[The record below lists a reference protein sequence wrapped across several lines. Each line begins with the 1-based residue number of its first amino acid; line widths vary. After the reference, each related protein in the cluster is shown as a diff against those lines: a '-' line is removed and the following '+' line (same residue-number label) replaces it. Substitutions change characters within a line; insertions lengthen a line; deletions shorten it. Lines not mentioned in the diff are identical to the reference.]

1 MTSCYLKSMINW
13 QNKVNDSSRSR
24 SRKYLLKRMK
34 TPGKAIKKIE
44 MIDTKAKSIYI
55 DEEKRELG
63 LNLRQS
69 DRRER
74 MKKDRMFW

>member
-1 MTSCYLKSMINW
+1 
-13 QNKVNDSSRSR
+13 
-24 SRKYLLKRMK
+24 
-34 TPGKAIKKIE
+34 